1 MTRPGILVHYPPH
14 ERLVPELG
22 KLGAVTRYWDLPDPL
37 AFAASPEGQAIAVAT
52 VVGPGPIRRDVL
64 DALGGLRAIVSA
76 GIGYD
81 GIDLPY
87 VAARGL
93 QVSNTPHVGVE
104 DVADLALA
112 LVLASTRRVIEAD
125 AWVREGRWDA
135 ADKGP
140 PHRALRARPVGIVG
154 LGEIGHAVGRRL
166 AACGAPIRWW
176 GPRPKSDAPW
186 PRAGSLMELA
196 RESDILILC
205 AALTGE
211 NRGMVGTEVL
221 RALGPTG
228 LLVNVARGGLVDE
241 DALIALLRE
250 GALGAAALDVFI
262 EEPTP
267 HERWRGVPN
276 VVMTPHT
283 GSVTDRTMPMIDEL
297 VVANVRHFLK
307 TGQVLTPIPE
317 QAGPK

>member
-1 MTRPGILVHYPPH
+1 MTGRGILVHYPPH
-14 ERLVPELG
+14 ERIVAELR
-22 KLGAVTRYWDLPDPL
+22 KLGPVTRYWDLPDPL

-52 VVGPGPIRRDVL
+52 VVGPRPIRPAVL

-81 GIDLPY
+81 GIDLEY
-87 VAARGL
+87 VATRDI
-93 QVSNTPHVGVE
+93 QVSHTPHVGVD

-112 LVLASTRRVIEAD
+112 LVLASTRRLIEAD
-125 AWVREGRWDA
+125 AWVREGHWTM

-140 PHRALRARPVGIVG
+140 PQRALRARPVGVVG
-154 LGEIGHAVGRRL
+154 LGEIGRAVAHRL
-166 AACGAPIRWW
+166 AACGAPVRWW
-176 GPRPKSDAPW
+176 GPRPKPDAPW
-186 PRAGSLMELA
+186 PRAASLMELA

-211 NRGMVGTEVL
+211 NRSMVNAEVL

-262 EEPTP
+262 AEPTP
-267 HERWRGVPN
+267 PERWRGVPN
-276 VVMTPHT
+276 VIMAPHT
-283 GSVTDRTMPMIDEL
+283 GSVTDRTLPMIDEM
-297 VVANVRHFLK
+297 VVANVRHFLE
-307 TGQVLTPIPE
+307 TGRVLNPIPE
-317 QAGPK
+317 QARKP